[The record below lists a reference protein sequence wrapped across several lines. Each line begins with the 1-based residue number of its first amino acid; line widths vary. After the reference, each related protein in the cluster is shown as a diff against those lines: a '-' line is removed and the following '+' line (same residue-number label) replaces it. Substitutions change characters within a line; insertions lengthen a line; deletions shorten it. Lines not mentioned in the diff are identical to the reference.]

1 MGVDN
6 GNSDLDLLVAT
17 FDSIYDRRSFFT
29 AFEKV
34 LNQSDQVTEVVM
46 VWAANV
52 PLIKFKVSLISV
64 DLIFADFLTPVQKI
78 TSDYFL
84 KSKNICQTNAK
95 SLECINSLLSM

>member
-17 FDSIYDRRSFFT
+17 FDSIFDRRSFFT

-34 LNQSDQVTEVVM
+34 LIKSDQVTEVVM

-52 PLIKFKVSLISV
+52 PLIKF
-64 DLIFADFLTPVQKI
+64 
-78 TSDYFL
+78 
-84 KSKNICQTNAK
+84 
-95 SLECINSLLSM
+95 